1 MKNYSVVGNICETD
15 TFAWDRPSTRCARA
29 TTWSSHAELRF
40 EMSSILMHVKPAEV
54 MVLDGKAHLIRRRDQ
69 FDDLLR
75 NQVEVI

>member
-1 MKNYSVVGNICETD
+1 
-15 TFAWDRPSTRCARA
+15 
-29 TTWSSHAELRF
+29 
-40 EMSSILMHVKPAEV
+40 MSSILMHVKPAEV